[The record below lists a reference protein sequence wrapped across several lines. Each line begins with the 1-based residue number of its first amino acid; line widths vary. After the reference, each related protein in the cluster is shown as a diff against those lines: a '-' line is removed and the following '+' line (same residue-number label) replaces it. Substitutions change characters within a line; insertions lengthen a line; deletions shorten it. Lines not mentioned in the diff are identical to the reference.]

1 MEMSYSVF
9 GFRSG
14 ILDTVRL
21 HINLFKRKA
30 ELIPLPLRERM
41 MRGYG
46 VDASGFDLLERRF
59 GREFEN
65 FVLLDDVA
73 IEACQEFKIPL
84 GERVGAIELTEM
96 CGLAIKMFTWAYWT
110 LD

>member
-1 MEMSYSVF
+1 MAYSVF

-14 ILDTVRL
+14 TLDTVRL
-21 HINLFKRKA
+21 HIDSLKRKA
-30 ELIPLPLRERM
+30 ELMPLPLRERM

-59 GREFEN
+59 GQGFAN

-73 IEACQEFKIPL
+73 IEACLEFKIAL

-96 CGLAIKMFTWAYWT
+96 GGLAIKMFAWAYWA

>member
-1 MEMSYSVF
+1 MTYSVF

-14 ILDTVRL
+14 TLDTVRL
-21 HINLFKRKA
+21 HVDSLKRKA
-30 ELIPLPLRERM
+30 ELMPLPLHERM
-41 MRGYG
+41 MRGCG

-59 GREFEN
+59 GQGFVN

-96 CGLAIKMFTWAYWT
+96 GGLAIKMFAWAYWT
-110 LD
+110 LS